1 MLRKTITSLALLTSL
16 FLTVATSAANLSDV
30 PSGKYK
36 MDLTHASIVWK
47 VSHNGLSNYVA
58 RFTDFDIDLN
68 LDSDDL
74 AKSSANAVI
83 QTNSISTEY
92 PHAEKKDFNKKLVET
107 ESLFNGKKFPEITF
121 KSTSFKLTDKTT
133 GKLSGDLTF
142 LGITKPV
149 VLDVTLNGTQAV
161 HKFARKPAIGFSAK
175 TTIKRED
182 WGFVK
187 YLPNIGNE
195 VKIEIEAEFIYAE

>member
-74 AKSSANAVI
+74 AKSSAQN
-83 QTNSISTEY
+83 TRMLRKKIST
-92 PHAEKKDFNKKLVET
+92 KNSLKLNLYSMVKN
-107 ESLFNGKKFPEITF
+107 SL
-121 KSTSFKLTDKTT
+121 KSH
-133 GKLSGDLTF
+133 
-142 LGITKPV
+142 
-149 VLDVTLNGTQAV
+149 LNQQA
-161 HKFARKPAIGFSAK
+161 
-175 TTIKRED
+175 
-182 WGFVK
+182 
-187 YLPNIGNE
+187 LN
-195 VKIEIEAEFIYAE
+195 